1 MSIKLVAIDL
11 DDTLL
16 DSGLKI
22 AENCLQA
29 ITQVQQKGILVT
41 LATGR
46 MYPVI
51 ANLRS
56 PKADGIA

>member
-16 DSGLKI
+16 DSRHRI
-22 AENCLQA
+22 PPSCITA
-29 ITQVQQKGILVT
+29 IQRVKAQGVNII

-46 MYPVI
+46 MFR
-51 ANLRS
+51 A
-56 PKADGIA
+56 